1 MLQCETQE
9 KGVSLDELTK
19 LEEKIDKLIAF
30 IDELKQKIEDYEEQN
45 ARLQTRDSDV
55 KMKIE
60 GIIERIDKL
69 LV

>member
-1 MLQCETQE
+1 
-9 KGVSLDELTK
+9 LDELTK
-19 LEEKIDKLIAF
+19 LDEKIDKLITF
-30 IDELKQKIEDYEEQN
+30 IDELKQKIEDFEEQN
-45 ARLQTRDSDV
+45 ARLKTRDSDV

>member
-1 MLQCETQE
+1 
-9 KGVSLDELTK
+9 LDELAK
-19 LEEKIDKLIAF
+19 LEEKIDKLITY

-45 ARLQTRDSDV
+45 ARLKTRDSDV
-55 KMKIE
+55 KIKIE

>member
-1 MLQCETQE
+1 M
-9 KGVSLDELTK
+9 DELTK
-19 LEEKIDKLIAF
+19 LDEKIDKLITF
-30 IDELKQKIEDYEEQN
+30 IDELKQKIEDFEEQN
-45 ARLQTRDSDV
+45 ARLKTRDSDV

>member
-1 MLQCETQE
+1 
-9 KGVSLDELTK
+9 VSLDELTK

-30 IDELKQKIEDYEEQN
+30 IDELKQKIEDFEEQN
-45 ARLQTRDSDV
+45 ARLKTRDSDV

>member
-45 ARLQTRDSDV
+45 ARLKTRDGDV

>member
-1 MLQCETQE
+1 M
-9 KGVSLDELTK
+9 DELAK
-19 LEEKIDKLIAF
+19 LEEKIDKLITY

-45 ARLQTRDSDV
+45 ARLKTRDSDV
-55 KMKIE
+55 KIKIE

>member
-1 MLQCETQE
+1 ME
-9 KGVSLDELTK
+9 ELTK
-19 LEEKIDKLIAF
+19 LDEKVDKLISL

-45 ARLQTRDSDV
+45 ARITARDNEV
-55 KMKIE
+55 KSKIE